1 MKINLLCRISKKFQT
16 GFSLTEGL
24 VGVAVM
30 GTVFLSLYSGM
41 ANGFQTIRNS
51 QENVRATQ
59 ILLEKF
65 ETIRLYNWDQ
75 INDPSFIPP
84 TFTVAF
90 APNDASKGVTYR
102 GRVTISNNSPISEAY
117 GSDMRSVRIDLV
129 WTSNG
134 LSHSR
139 TFTSYVAR
147 YGLQNYIY

>member
-1 MKINLLCRISKKFQT
+1 MKIKLLSRISKKFQT

-24 VGVAVM
+24 VGVVVM

-75 INDPSFIPP
+75 INNPDYILP
-84 TFTVAF
+84 TFTAYF
-90 APNDASKGVTYR
+90 SPNQGGTGVTYR
-102 GRVTISNNSPISEAY
+102 GRVTISTGSPISEAY
-117 GSDMRSVRIDLV
+117 GTDMRSVRIDLV
-129 WTSNG
+129 WISGGVT
-134 LSHSR
+134 HSR
-139 TFTSYVAR
+139 TFVSYVAR
-147 YGLQNYIY
+147 